1 MTRSV
6 LALLGLGLIATL
18 GCSEGKPSCTTCS
31 TVVVAAAGEP
41 VTLFP
46 PLIGDAVG
54 RDVSDLMFERLADL
68 QPGASPIDPGAYVRR
83 LADHWER
90 IDSLTWRFHLRP
102 GARWHDGRPVT
113 AEDVV
118 FSFGAYTDSTVDALA
133 RPYLAGQVTARSEDS
148 ATVRL
153 QFAKASPEQLYDAT
167 YHVRVL
173 PKHVWGA
180 IPVEQWR
187 ADTALTH
194 LVGSGPYHIRRWSRG
209 QFLELDADT
218 NAAGVP
224 DIRHLVWRFTAD
236 PDAALDLLL
245 AHEVDLME
253 TVGGPDR
260 VERVAQDSTI
270 RLVSYP
276 TAAYGFLGFR
286 VADAEGHPHPILG
299 QREMRRAL
307 TAAVDRP
314 TLARAF
320 FGPDTRVPPGPM
332 SQLLWIWDDSIHTV
346 PFDTLKASRAIARAQ
361 AKRPL
366 GRLDI
371 LVPSTSPTRRK
382 LALAVQEAWRRVG
395 VNATVTAVD
404 FPVFQER
411 LARGKFDA
419 YIGAYLDEPSPRGL
433 ADQWSRSGW
442 GALNFGRYSNPRFD
456 SLLEVAARETAVGPA
471 RRRWREAMDTL
482 NADAPA
488 IFLYAPTNAA
498 AVHRRLHNVKID
510 PFSWVSGLS
519 RWQVDQGRVVAAGN
533 AVKGE
538 R

>member
-1 MTRSV
+1 MRRFVQAILSI
-6 LALLGLGLIATL
+6 GLTATL
-18 GCSEGKPSCTTCS
+18 GCDEREPDCATCS

-41 VTLFP
+41 VTLIP
-46 PLIGDAVG
+46 PLIADAVG

-68 QPGASPIDPGAYVRR
+68 RPGASPIDPSAYLPR
-83 LADHWER
+83 LSDHWQR
-90 IDSLTWRFHLRP
+90 IDSLTWRFYLRP
-102 GARWHDGRPVT
+102 GARWHDGSPVT

-118 FSFGAYTDSTVDALA
+118 FSFGSYADSTIDAAA
-133 RPYLAGQVTARSEDS
+133 RSSLAGQVTARAEDS

-153 QFAKASPEQLYDAT
+153 HFAKASPEQLYDAT
-167 YHVRVL
+167 YHVRIL
-173 PKHVWGA
+173 PKHIWGTVA
-180 IPVEQWR
+180 AEHWR

-194 LVGSGPYHIRRWSRG
+194 LVGSGPYRIRKWSRG

-218 NAAGVP
+218 NAATVP
-224 DIRHLVWRFTAD
+224 EIRRLVWRFTPD

-260 VERVAQDSTI
+260 AERVAKDSTI
-270 RLVSYP
+270 RLVTYP

-286 VADAEGHPHPILG
+286 VADAAGHPHPILG
-299 QREMRRAL
+299 DREMRRAL

-314 TLARAF
+314 TLAHAF
-320 FGPDTRVPPGPM
+320 FGPETRVPPGPM
-332 SQLLWIWDDSIHTV
+332 SQLLWIWDDGIHV
-346 PFDTLKASRAIARAQ
+346 IPFDALEAKRAIARAQ

-366 GRLDI
+366 GRQDI
-371 LVPSTSPTRRK
+371 LVPSTSPARRK
-382 LALAVQEAWRRVG
+382 LALAIQEAWHGVG

-404 FPVFQER
+404 FPIFQER

-433 ADQWSRSGW
+433 AEQWSRSGW
-442 GALNFGRYSNPRFD
+442 GVLNFGHYSNPRFD
-456 SLLEVAARETAVGPA
+456 SLLSVAAREPSLEAA

-498 AVHRRLHNVKID
+498 AVHRRLQNVKID
-510 PFSWVSGLS
+510 PFSWVSGLP
-519 RWQVDQGRVVAAGN
+519 RWQVDQGRVVAGRIG
-533 AVKGE
+533 K
-538 R
+538 

>member
-1 MTRSV
+1 MTRST
-6 LALLGLGLIATL
+6 LGLLGLLLTAAL
-18 GCSEGKPSCTTCS
+18 GCGEPKPTCVNCS

-41 VTLFP
+41 ATLIP
-46 PLIGDAVG
+46 PLIADAVG

-68 QPGASPIDPGAYVRR
+68 RPGATPIDSSAYVPR

-118 FSFGAYTDSTVDALA
+118 FSFGAYADSTIDALA
-133 RPYLAGQVTARSEDS
+133 RPYLAGQVTAKAEDS
-148 ATVRL
+148 ATVL
-153 QFAKASPEQLYDAT
+153 LHFAKTSPEQLYDAT
-167 YHVRVL
+167 YYVRVL
-173 PKHVWGA
+173 PKHVWESFA
-180 IPVEQWR
+180 AAQWR
-187 ADTALTH
+187 SDTALKH
-194 LVGSGPYHIRRWSRG
+194 LVGSGPYRLRRWSRG

-218 NAAGVP
+218 SRATVP
-224 DIRHLVWRFTAD
+224 DIRRLVWRFTSD

-260 VERVAQDSTI
+260 VKRVAQDSAI
-270 RLVSYP
+270 RLVTYP

-286 VADAEGHPHPILG
+286 VADAEGHPHPVLG
-299 QREMRRAL
+299 DREIRRAL
-307 TAAVDRP
+307 TEAVDRGS
-314 TLARAF
+314 LARAF
-320 FGPDTRVPPGPM
+320 FGPDTKVPPGPM
-332 SQLLWIWDDSIHTV
+332 SRLLWIWDDAIQVV
-346 PFDTLKASRAIARAQ
+346 PHDPLTAKRAIARAEV
-361 AKRPL
+361 KRPL

-371 LVPSTSPTRRK
+371 LVPSTSPARRK
-382 LALAVQEAWRRVG
+382 LALAIQEAWRGIG

-404 FPVFQER
+404 FPIFQER
-411 LARGKFDA
+411 LAKGKFDA

-442 GALNFGRYSNPRFD
+442 GVLNFGHYSNPRFD
-456 SLLEVAARETAVGPA
+456 SLLASAAREPSMGAA
-471 RRRWREAMDTL
+471 RARWREAMDTL

-498 AVHRRLHNVKID
+498 AVNRRLQNVQID
-510 PFSWVSGLS
+510 PFSWASGLPS
-519 RWQVDQGRVVAAGN
+519 WKVNQSQVVA
-533 AVKGE
+533 VRGE